1 MQIGYQNTLSLQV
14 DFNRMKKN
22 DSSFQFVEDFKPKL
36 PDRVVGLGS
45 IQFRLLQLTADTA
58 FTSNIQLQRLK
69 GSRVP
74 GDLFGCRALLMLLTI
89 LPVLVIGCT
98 VGSISSLG
106 IAYESLFIV
115 FPILACLTMSPI

>member
-1 MQIGYQNTLSLQV
+1 M
-14 DFNRMKKN
+14 
-22 DSSFQFVEDFKPKL
+22 
-36 PDRVVGLGS
+36 VGLGL
-45 IQFRLLQLTADTA
+45 IQFGLLKLTADSA

-69 GSRVP
+69 GTRVP
-74 GDLFGCRALLMLLTI
+74 EDLFGCRELLMLLTI

-115 FPILACLTMSPI
+115 FPILACLTMIPK